1 LATQILNKIK
11 LNPEEN
17 GINYPAFNIKVS
29 KCIRKKHKLPFDVGI
44 ERRLSGIVWLG
55 LKFIALP
62 GYRNRALPLAGFN
75 VNDG

>member
-1 LATQILNKIK
+1 MYK
-11 LNPEEN
+11 
-17 GINYPAFNIKVS
+17 
-29 KCIRKKHKLPFDVGI
+29 KKHKLPFDVGI